1 MLPRGFARGLLNYQ
15 EKIDKQRE
23 KLQEKIDDRMEK
35 IQTLLATRGAS
46 SSKQKLYT
54 GDSIIVKNKIGN
66 AEGSNLVYQAIAEDP
81 AFASEYAKAIR
92 KAEERLN
99 GPISSEQAIDL
110 FTVVKLGGDK
120 QLEGYI
126 ETNDIY
132 EALKKADLGKDDE
145 YFKLIRGASTPKVTP
160 KYSVVQKD
168 FIPKAQPEVTKRQ
181 TDFFNQK
188 LIELAET
195 RKEQVKGTREAL
207 QIQKELGM
215 ARGPSK
221 DYSGIRNRFGLDV
234 VSGLDTSIPMFRTA
248 YANNPTISP
257 IAKRKQAI
265 DTLPENVIQALV
277 SNPSDDMKLKFEQM
291 IREKLKIDPSG
302 VVDYI
307 LRTYR

>member
-23 KLQEKIDDRMEK
+23 KLQEKIDSRMEK

-66 AEGSNLVYQAIAEDP
+66 AEGSNLIYKAIGEDP
-81 AFASEYAKAIR
+81 AFAMEYAKAIR

-99 GPISSEQAIDL
+99 GPLSPEQAVDL
-110 FTVVKLGGDK
+110 FTVVKLGGNE

-145 YFKLIRGASTPKVTP
+145 FYRLLRGASTPRVTP

-168 FIPKAQPEVTKRQ
+168 FIPKVEPEVTKRQ
-181 TDFFNQK
+181 TEFFNQK
-188 LIELAET
+188 LLELAET
-195 RKEQVKGTREAL
+195 RKQQVKGTEEAKV
-207 QIQKELGM
+207 IQKEINM
-215 ARGPSK
+215 ARQGSK
-221 DYSGIRNRFGLDV
+221 DYSGLRNRFGLDV
-234 VSGLDTSIPMFRTA
+234 VSGLDTGIPMFRTA
-248 YANNPTISP
+248 YTNNPTIAP
-257 IAKRKQAI
+257 IARRKQAI
-265 DTLPENVIQALV
+265 DTLPEDVIQTLI
-277 SNPSDDMKLKFEQM
+277 SNPSDDMKRKFEEM
-291 IREKLKIDPSG
+291 VRKKLNIDPSG